1 MWNNETIILFTLYF
15 SPYIVMGLAC
25 IIMYIYFLV
34 SLDKLAKNIKDNK
47 SILKYRI
54 LVWTQLI
61 PIWNFIALIIYN
73 IRINNKIRVLE
84 KELNLDRNII
94 KYPYKILYVLII
106 LIVFFIISF
115 QLNVWISFVLL
126 CLIVISF
133 IDCLER
139 VIQVRK
145 QIENL

>member
-15 SPYIVMGLAC
+15 SPYIIMGLAC

-34 SLDKLAKNIKDNK
+34 NLDKLAKNIKDNK

-106 LIVFFIISF
+106 LIAFFIISF

>member
-1 MWNNETIILFTLYF
+1 
-15 SPYIVMGLAC
+15 
-25 IIMYIYFLV
+25 MYIYFLV
-34 SLDKLAKNIKDNK
+34 NLDKLAKNIKDNK

-106 LIVFFIISF
+106 LIAFFIISF

>member
-1 MWNNETIILFTLYF
+1 
-15 SPYIVMGLAC
+15 
-25 IIMYIYFLV
+25 MYIYFLV
-34 SLDKLAKNIKDNK
+34 NLDKLAKNIKDNK

>member
-1 MWNNETIILFTLYF
+1 MWNSEIVIIFILYF
-15 SPYIVMGLAC
+15 SQFIVIGLAC

-47 SILKYRI
+47 SIFKYRI
-54 LVWTQLI
+54 LVWT
-61 PIWNFIALIIYN
+61 
-73 IRINNKIRVLE
+73 E
-84 KELNLDRNII
+84 
-94 KYPYKILYVLII
+94 
-106 LIVFFIISF
+106 
-115 QLNVWISFVLL
+115 L

-139 VIQVRK
+139 IIQTRK